1 MMKLLVLSLLG
12 LSHLSWVMAQS
23 SDVCSNPNTF
33 VLYGAAQ
40 CNQLTQVEGCRL
52 GIVNVLFAA
61 ANGDLAALRKYRDS
75 GIALSLADYDGRTA
89 LHLASAEGRLNVVQ
103 FLLLEAKVPSKP
115 IDRWGNLPLT
125 EAERFG
131 RTSVVQFLRSY
142 YGDNVIFVGGQNKR
156 RGGQRWGGRH

>member
-12 LSHLSWVMAQS
+12 LSHVSWVMAQS
-23 SDVCSNPNTF
+23 SDVCSNPSTS

-40 CNQLTQVEGCRL
+40 CNQLTQLEGCRL

-61 ANGDLAALRKYRDS
+61 ANGDVAALRKYRDS
-75 GIALSLADYDGRTA
+75 GINLSLADYDGRTA
-89 LHLASAEGRLNVVQ
+89 LHLAAAEGRLSTVQ

-131 RTSVVQFLRSY
+131 RVSVAEFLRNY
-142 YGDNVIFVGGQNKR
+142 YAGNVISVGWNNKR